1 MSKQPNPMLALEI
14 FSFIVEYKQAHDG
27 NSPTYTEIVENT
39 SINSTNTAWYY
50 VQKLL
55 KVGLMTMK
63 DGKLCLA
70 GGNWH
75 YNKRR
80 ITVKDVY
87 TNGTNTAT
95 AKS

>member
-1 MSKQPNPMLALEI
+1 MLALEI

-27 NSPTYTEIVENT
+27 NSPTYTEIVEAT

-55 KVGLMTMK
+55 KVGLMNMK
-63 DGKLCLA
+63 DGKLCLS
-70 GGNWH
+70 GGRWV
-75 YNKRR
+75 YDKKR

-87 TNGTNTAT
+87 TNGTKNSAT